1 MLVIIVIIIIFFFF
15 CENVCDKRLTLIV
28 MCKLNKCQRRMAF
41 AAFYILHIEAEHST
55 RSNANTHFHKGFFLG
70 SLYNVSKTFSCSFVR
85 KVKAQQENN

>member
-1 MLVIIVIIIIFFFF
+1 MLVIIVIIIFFFCQCLIFF

-55 RSNANTHFHKGFFLG
+55 RLNANTHFHKGFF
-70 SLYNVSKTFSCSFVR
+70 
-85 KVKAQQENN
+85 